1 MANVSGYSVR
11 IKGKYLFTVKP
22 SSCFLIL
29 FLTLLAIFMALPIIY
44 LTVTAFKPIDELYL
58 FPPTFFTRRPSLS
71 NFKSLFNSLNV
82 SDVPFLRYVFNS
94 LFVTVLNV
102 IAAVIVCSLGAFG
115 MVKQRPVG
123 SELIFSVILAA
134 LMFPAAVT
142 QIPNYLIVKS
152 MGMLESYASLVVPK
166 IAVAFNFF
174 LMKQFMEQLPDAYLE
189 AARVDGAG
197 ELKIYW
203 KIIMPM
209 MTPAW
214 ATLIVFS
221 FITNWNDYLSPL
233 LYITNSPELKTL
245 PLAVQM
251 IAGGTGAAAITT
263 AGAVAA
269 ATFCMTVPVIAIYL
283 LMQRNVLNTMAY
295 SGIK

>member
-22 SSCFLIL
+22 SSCFLVL
-29 FLTLLAIFMALPIIY
+29 FLLLLVAFMALPLVY

-58 FPPTFFTRRPSLS
+58 FPPTFFTKRPSLN
-71 NFKSLFNSLNV
+71 NFKSLLSSLNV
-82 SDVPFLRYVFNS
+82 SDVPFIRYIFNS
-94 LFVTVLNV
+94 VFVTILNV
-102 IAAVIVCSLGAFG
+102 VGAIFICSLGAFG
-115 MVKQRPVG
+115 LVKQKPVG
-123 SELIFSVILAA
+123 SNLIFSVVLAA

-152 MGMLESYASLVVPK
+152 LGMLETYASLIVPK
-166 IAVAFNFF
+166 FAVAFNFF

-189 AARVDGAG
+189 AARLDGAN
-197 ELKIYW
+197 ELRIYW

-209 MTPAW
+209 IKPAW

-221 FITNWNDYLSPL
+221 FISNWNDYLSPL

-263 AGAVAA
+263 AGSVAA
-269 ATFCMTVPVIAIYL
+269 ATFCMTLPVIIVYL
-283 LMQRNVLNTMAY
+283 AMQRKVLATMAY

>member
-11 IKGKYLFTVKP
+11 FRGKYLFTVKP
-22 SSCFLIL
+22 ASCFLVL
-29 FLTLLAIFMALPIIY
+29 FLLLLVAFMSLPLVY

-71 NFKSLFNSLNV
+71 NFKSLLNSLNV
-82 SDVPFLRYVFNS
+82 SDVPFIRYIFNS
-94 LFVTVLNV
+94 VLVTVLNV
-102 IAAVIVCSLGAFG
+102 IGAILVCSLGAFG
-115 MVKQRPVG
+115 LVKQKPVG
-123 SELIFSVILAA
+123 SNLIFSIVLAA
-134 LMFPAAVT
+134 LMFPTAVT

-152 MGMLESYASLVVPK
+152 LGMLETYASLVVPK
-166 IAVAFNFF
+166 LAVAFNFF
-174 LMKQFMEQLPDAYLE
+174 LMKQFIEQLPDAYLE
-189 AARVDGAG
+189 AARLDGAS
-197 ELKIYW
+197 EFHIYW

-209 MTPAW
+209 IKPAW

-221 FITNWNDYLSPL
+221 FISNWNDYLSPL

-263 AGAVAA
+263 AGSVAA
-269 ATFCMTVPVIAIYL
+269 ATFCMTLPVIIVYL
-283 LMQRNVLNTMAY
+283 AMQRKVLATMAY

>member
-11 IKGKYLFTVKP
+11 FRGKYLFTVKP
-22 SSCFLIL
+22 ASCFLVL
-29 FLTLLAIFMALPIIY
+29 FLLLLVAFMSLPLVY

-71 NFKSLFNSLNV
+71 NFKSLLNSLNV
-82 SDVPFLRYVFNS
+82 SDVPFIRYIFNS
-94 LFVTVLNV
+94 VLVTVLNV
-102 IAAVIVCSLGAFG
+102 IGAILVCSLGAFG
-115 MVKQRPVG
+115 LVKQKPVG
-123 SELIFSVILAA
+123 SNLIFSIVLAA
-134 LMFPAAVT
+134 LMFPTAVT

-152 MGMLESYASLVVPK
+152 LGILETYASLVVPK
-166 IAVAFNFF
+166 LAVAFNFF
-174 LMKQFMEQLPDAYLE
+174 LMKQFIEQLPDAYLE
-189 AARVDGAG
+189 AARLDGAS
-197 ELKIYW
+197 EFRIYW

-209 MTPAW
+209 IKPAW

-221 FITNWNDYLSPL
+221 FISNWNDYLSPL

-263 AGAVAA
+263 AGSVAA
-269 ATFCMTVPVIAIYL
+269 ATFCMTLPVIIVYL
-283 LMQRNVLNTMAY
+283 AMQRKVLATMAY